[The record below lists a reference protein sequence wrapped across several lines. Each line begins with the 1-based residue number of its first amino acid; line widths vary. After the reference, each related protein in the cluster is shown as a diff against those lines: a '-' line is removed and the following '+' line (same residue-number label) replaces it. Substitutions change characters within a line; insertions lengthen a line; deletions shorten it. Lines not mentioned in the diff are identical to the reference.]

1 MSLIIGSHVSFKSDT
16 QLLGSVE
23 EALSYGANTF
33 MIYTGAPQNT
43 RRGVINDKYTYEAYK
58 LMKDNDMALEN
69 VIVHA
74 PYIINLCNEFTY
86 LRNKNKGVLTME
98 KELFVRA
105 EEVARE
111 LGVSKPYAYKLV
123 REMNEELKKKGFLT
137 IPGRVSRRYFEEK
150 FYGLRDRQ

>member
-1 MSLIIGSHVSFKSDT
+1 MRIL
-16 QLLGSVE
+16 
-23 EALSYGANTF
+23 
-33 MIYTGAPQNT
+33 
-43 RRGVINDKYTYEAYK
+43 
-58 LMKDNDMALEN
+58 
-69 VIVHA
+69 
-74 PYIINLCNEFTY
+74 TY
-86 LRNKNKGVLTME
+86 LRNKNKEVLTME

-123 REMNEELKKKGFLT
+123 REMNEELKQKGFIT